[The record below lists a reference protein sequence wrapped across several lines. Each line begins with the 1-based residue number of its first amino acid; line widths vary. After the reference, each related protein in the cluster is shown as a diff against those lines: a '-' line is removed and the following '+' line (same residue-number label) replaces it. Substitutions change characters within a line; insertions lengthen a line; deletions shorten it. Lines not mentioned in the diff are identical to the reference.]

1 MLTRRFLSQF
11 DYFLFLAVVI
21 LALIGALGIYNASAE
36 DGNYSLFARH
46 LLWLGVGAI
55 VCLLITTID
64 YHFLTDHAFLFYGLT
79 TGLLLSI
86 LLFGKEINGSKSW
99 FTLGGISFQ
108 PSEIAKVALILVLAR
123 YLSEIRVIW
132 ERL

>member
-86 LLFGKEINGSKSW
+86 LLFGKEINGS
-99 FTLGGISFQ
+99 
-108 PSEIAKVALILVLAR
+108 
-123 YLSEIRVIW
+123 
-132 ERL
+132 